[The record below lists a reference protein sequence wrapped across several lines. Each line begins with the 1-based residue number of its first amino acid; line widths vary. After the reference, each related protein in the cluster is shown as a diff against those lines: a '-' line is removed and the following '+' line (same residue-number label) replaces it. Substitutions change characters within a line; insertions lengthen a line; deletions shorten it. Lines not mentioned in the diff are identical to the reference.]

1 MNEIT
6 LSNDLNIITAEINS
20 YKQELGASSFRIG
33 TLQLGKDATLK
44 EIANLVSHQMD
55 LPYEIV
61 INSMLSVNGGVFN
74 E

>member
-6 LSNDLNIITAEINS
+6 LSNDLNVITAEINS
-20 YKQELGASSFRIG
+20 YKQELGEAFFRIG
-33 TLQLGKDATLK
+33 KLRLGKDATLK

-61 INSMLSVNGGVFN
+61 INLMLSVNGGVFN

>member
-6 LSNDLNIITAEINS
+6 LSNDLNVITAEINS
-20 YKQELGASSFRIG
+20 YKQELGESSFRIG
-33 TLQLGKDATLK
+33 KLQLGKDATLK
-44 EIANLVSHQMD
+44 EIVNLGSRQMD

-61 INSMLSVNGGVFN
+61 LKAMLSVESGVFN